1 MNDKVKS
8 VVENLEVIKQLYD
21 VSVYITVL
29 DRDGVVAGY
38 AIPDG
43 EEPMLHIG
51 DTFQDPSGAFDK
63 VIRGGTKVHNYL
75 PKEVMGVAFEGDLIP
90 IKDGNRVEGCLICT
104 YEAEDKEKIMD
115 IAEQFKVSVKQ
126 IDVSVQEV
134 ISGTENLVKM
144 LEEMNDMTSG
154 VEADVNGAADI
165 VNQIGQNASH
175 SNILALNASI
185 EAARSG
191 DAGRGFA
198 VVATEMGKLA
208 KDSGSSASEIK
219 GTLNGIVKHLGEM
232 VSSIKEANDVAKS
245 YMESIGTIKD
255 VLEETI
261 SLADKLKED
270 IR

>member
-8 VVENLEVIKQLYD
+8 VVENLGVIKQLYD
-21 VSVYITVL
+21 TSAYITVL

-43 EEPMLHIG
+43 EKPMLHIG

-63 VIRGGTKVHNYL
+63 VIKGGNKVHNYL
-75 PKEVMGVAFEGDLIP
+75 PKEVMGVAFEGDLVP

-104 YEAEDKEKIMD
+104 YEAGDKEKVMD
-115 IAEQFKVSVKQ
+115 IAERFKSSVKQ

-144 LEEMNDMTSG
+144 LEEMNNMTSS

-208 KDSGSSASEIK
+208 KDSGSFRFR
-219 GTLNGIVKHLGEM
+219 N
-232 VSSIKEANDVAKS
+232 
-245 YMESIGTIKD
+245 
-255 VLEETI
+255 
-261 SLADKLKED
+261 
-270 IR
+270 